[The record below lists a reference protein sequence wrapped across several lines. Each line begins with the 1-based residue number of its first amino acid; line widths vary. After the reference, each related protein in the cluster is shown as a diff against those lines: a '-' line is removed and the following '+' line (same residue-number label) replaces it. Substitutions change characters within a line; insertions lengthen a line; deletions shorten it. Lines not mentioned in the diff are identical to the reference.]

1 MIANNKSRKFYAVLL
16 ATITALVL
24 MFSMTVP
31 AFATET
37 ESATESVTEKGT
49 ESATEKET
57 GTGTEAESTTE
68 KTTEKTTSTTTDT
81 THDHD
86 HDHDEEGTDLTAWII
101 NLVVAGVVVIAIVA
115 LCIAFRK
122 KIPGWWKALK
132 SECKKIVWCPKDK
145 LRKNT
150 IVVIIVIVA
159 ITLVIALLDFAF
171 SGGLKLLRDLFQ

>member
-31 AFATET
+31 AFATDSATDSVSET
-37 ESATESVTEKGT
+37 ETGT
-49 ESATEKET
+49 ES
-57 GTGTEAESTTE
+57 STE
-68 KTTEKTTSTTTDT
+68 KTTEDTTENTTSTTTDT

-86 HDHDEEGTDLTAWII
+86 HDEGGMDLTAWII